1 MGGVAYRL
9 DGVSG
14 RGPAPYDRFSTW
26 GRWPARFA
34 LAVLALLL
42 AASAWVPLTVGR
54 GEEAR
59 APSLV
64 IAHNKAAER
73 PRDEDLKLYDRAIS
87 RILHGEN
94 YYDFIVSEHRR
105 ADYPVR
111 PGAAVR
117 LPTLA
122 YLDAA
127 MGVDGDRPAPNA
139 MAVALAL
146 MVGVIAAWWG
156 RLGDLGVDPSLRR
169 IGTALVFFGASL
181 GLNRYYFVLHELWAG
196 MLVALSLGLH
206 RPHGGWREKVG
217 TGFSHQTSDRK
228 DSGRF
233 LGAVLAAALAL
244 SIREH
249 VLPYVLLMGAMAGWR
264 GAWREAAAWGALVA
278 LFAVGYAWHLH
289 LIALQTLPTDHLG
302 PSWLAMRGLGGFLS
316 NTVLSSNLRFL
327 PHQIAGPLTILMIFG
342 WASWRSSAG
351 QTGLLLFSGYAL
363 LFAIAGRNDNFY
375 WGAVI
380 TPVMA
385 LGLAFM
391 PMGVSALV
399 RGAFKK

>member
-9 DGVSG
+9 DGVNG
-14 RGPAPYDRFSTW
+14 RGPAPYDRFAAW
-26 GRWPARFA
+26 GRWPARLA

-54 GEEAR
+54 GEQAK

-127 MGVDGDRPAPNA
+127 MGVDGDRPAPVA

-206 RPHGGWREKVG
+206 RPERGKWV
-217 TGFSHQTSDRK
+217 
-228 DSGRF
+228 
-233 LGAVLAAALAL
+233 GAVLAAALAL

-289 LIALQTLPTDHLG
+289 LIALQTLPTDQVG

-351 QTGLLLFSGYAL
+351 LTGLLLFSGYAL

-385 LGLAFM
+385 LGLAFV
-391 PMGVSALV
+391 PMGLGALV

>member
-9 DGVSG
+9 DGVNG
-14 RGPAPYDRFSTW
+14 RAPAPYDRFAAW
-26 GRWPARFA
+26 GRWPARLA

-54 GEEAR
+54 GEEAK
-59 APSLV
+59 APNLV

-73 PRDEDLKLYDRAIS
+73 PRDEDLKLYDRAIA

-127 MGVDGDRPAPNA
+127 MGVDGDRAAPIA
-139 MAVALAL
+139 MAAAVAL
-146 MVGVIAAWWG
+146 MIGVIAAWWG

-206 RPHGGWREKVG
+206 RP
-217 TGFSHQTSDRK
+217 SDRK
-228 DSGRF
+228 VSGRWV
-233 LGAVLAAALAL
+233 GAVLAAALAL

-264 GAWREAAAWGALVA
+264 GAWREAAAWGVLVA

-289 LIALQTLPTDHLG
+289 LIALQTLPTDRVG
-302 PSWLAMRGLGGFLS
+302 PSWLALRGLGGFLS

-351 QTGLLLFSGYAL
+351 LTGLLLFSGYAL
-363 LFAIAGRNDNFY
+363 LFSIAGRNDNFY

-385 LGLAFM
+385 LGLAFV
-391 PMGVSALV
+391 PMGVGALV

>member
-14 RGPAPYDRFSTW
+14 PGPAPHDRFAAW
-26 GRWPARFA
+26 GRWPARMA
-34 LAVLALLL
+34 LVVLALLL

-59 APSLV
+59 APSIV

-127 MGVDGDRPAPNA
+127 MGVDGDRPAPIA

-156 RLGDLGVDPSLRR
+156 RLGDLGVDTSLRR

-206 RPHGGWREKVG
+206 RPERNRWV
-217 TGFSHQTSDRK
+217 
-228 DSGRF
+228 
-233 LGAVLAAALAL
+233 GAVLVAALAL

-249 VLPYVLLMGAMAGWR
+249 VLPYVLLMGAMALWR

-289 LIALQTLPTDHLG
+289 LIALQTLPTDQVG

-351 QTGLLLFSGYAL
+351 ETGMLLFSGYAL
-363 LFAIAGRNDNFY
+363 LFSIAGRNDNFY

-385 LGLAFM
+385 LGLAFV
-391 PMGVSALV
+391 PMGLGALV
-399 RGAFKK
+399 GGAFKK